1 MQTKWNEMRTADKVM
16 IAVRMIASVGVIV
29 LASLQLFG
37 VWEQAINVTTPLMG
51 VVLLVQS
58 IQEWK
63 QRRGAAIFSLC
74 AALFVFACAIAVWF
88 AR

>member
-16 IAVRMIASVGVIV
+16 IAVRMIASIGVIV
-29 LASLQLFG
+29 LALLQLFG

-63 QRRGAAIFSLC
+63 QRRGVAIFSLC
-74 AALFVFACAIAVWF
+74 AALFVLACAIVVWF
-88 AR
+88 VR